1 VLGLATFWI
10 TGFYVMSLLNATTD
24 MAPAVRLTH
33 RANHVYILFAALI
46 NLAAAGASRPAASR
60 LRRILFG
67 AGATLVVLSPLLTT
81 IAFLV
86 ERSNVSPWRV
96 WTMASIFAT
105 TFGVFGLAI
114 GRAYGAAPP
123 LDSPPADSDAQRDGE
138 IHSATDESLRT

>member
-1 VLGLATFWI
+1 
-10 TGFYVMSLLNATTD
+10 MSLLNTATE

-60 LRRILFG
+60 VRRLLFG

-81 IAFLV
+81 IAFLI

-96 WTMASIFAT
+96 WTMVSIFAT
-105 TFGVFGLAI
+105 TFGVFGLAM
-114 GRAYGAAPP
+114 GRSYGAATSV
-123 LDSPPADSDAQRDGE
+123 DAPPADSSE
-138 IHSATDESLRT
+138 